1 MEQVIG
7 ASGEGPARDPD
18 GDLAALGKRPK
29 TPHFSSLAACT
40 TADVPV
46 YIPTFNNPTY
56 ADHMVRQLRA
66 WGCRTIILMDNDSTL
81 PEMLD
86 FLHAARGE
94 VRVIRLPENR
104 GPQDVVLSDANYPLL
119 PDVFC
124 VTDPDLAFNPDMPGD
139 FLYELLMLTHRHA
152 VGKAGLALDLSDRHL
167 MREETFPIGGR
178 HYRIWEWE
186 AQFWTQPVGAIDDG
200 SAVFR
205 ANVDTTFALYNKQ
218 FFRREAFYEA
228 VRLSGRYTCRHLP
241 WYRDTRIPASEEAF
255 YKATQKHSYHMR

>member
-1 MEQVIG
+1 MSEHPE
-7 ASGEGPARDPD
+7 APPSSGDAVPP
-18 GDLAALGKRPK
+18 RPRR
-29 TPHFSSLAACT
+29 TRHFSSLAAAT

-56 ADHMVRQLRA
+56 TNHMVRQLQD
-66 WGCRTIILMDNDSTL
+66 WGCRTIVLMDNASTL

-86 FLHAARGE
+86 LLDAVKKD
-94 VRVIRLPENR
+94 VRVISLPENR
-104 GPQDVVLSDANYPLL
+104 GPQDVVLSDSNYPLL

-124 VTDPDLAFNPDMPGD
+124 VTDPDLAFNAEMPAD
-139 FLYELLMLTHRHA
+139 FLYELLMLTHKHQ

-167 MREETFPIGGR
+167 MRKETFTIAGG

-218 FFRREAFYEA
+218 FFRRETFYDA

-241 WYRDTRIPASEEAF
+241 WYRDTRLPASEETF
-255 YKATQKHSYHMR
+255 YRTTQRHSFHMR